1 MRIIIR
7 VSLVA
12 ALTALLSTSID
23 AQFGRGRG
31 PGMRT
36 PEIRGVLNP
45 TEGAGAVYQ
54 SSSGQIEMA
63 LVGREDVGGKP
74 GYWIQ
79 IGVASPE
86 GQMYLKQLRVMSG
99 NSSTITKVI
108 MQPPKG
114 APMEM
119 PATMFGPTT
128 SVEAST
134 GTLIGK
140 ETITVPA
147 GTFECDHSQAA
158 DKSWDSWVSSR
169 VPPFGVVKSKDSSGE
184 MTLVRTVTGVVDRVK
199 GTPQRLE
206 LPDGIPAGVFGR

>member
-1 MRIIIR
+1 MRRITR
-7 VSLVA
+7 LSLVA
-12 ALTALLSTSID
+12 ALTVLISTSLA

-36 PEIRGVLNP
+36 PEIRGMLTP

-63 LVGREDVGGKP
+63 LIGREDVGGKP

-79 IGVASPE
+79 IGVMSPE

-99 NSSTITKVI
+99 NTSTITRVI
-108 MQPPKG
+108 MQPPQG

-119 PATMFGPTT
+119 PATMFGATT
-128 SVEAST
+128 STDASA

-147 GTFECDHSQAA
+147 GTFECDHYQAA
-158 DKSWDSWVSSR
+158 DKSWDTWLSAQ
-169 VPPFGVVKSKDSSGE
+169 VPPFGVVKSKDTTGE
-184 MTLVRTVTGVVDRVK
+184 MTLVRTMTGVVDRVK
-199 GTPQRLE
+199 GTPQRLD